1 MNSFINNS
9 IKSLRLFLFALILC
23 TLAACGGGND
33 GASTGPSNVNA
44 TTAPTTP
51 ETTAPTDAKL
61 SSPVD
66 AQAGAAPIGKMEIG
80 KIYCVTCSSCH
91 VPETMNLSFCPHRTN

>member
-44 TTAPTTP
+44 TTPDTT
-51 ETTAPTDAKL
+51 TPTDAKL
-61 SSPVD
+61 NSPVD
-66 AQAGAAPIGKMEIG
+66 EQTGTAPIGKMEIG
-80 KIYCVTCSSCH
+80 KIYCVKCSSCH